1 MEVRRGDRI
10 AVGTASGSVLLRRV
24 GRQEAEGLYLE
35 AMTDSASGAF
45 FKTGDIRWIARVVWA
60 SQ

>member
-1 MEVRRGDRI
+1 MRRGDRI
-10 AVGTASGSVLLRRV
+10 VVGTSSGSVMLRRV

-35 AMTDSASGAF
+35 AMTDSAAGAF
-45 FKTGDIRWIARVVWA
+45 FKTGEIRWIARVVWA